1 MCERRLQPLAGF
13 CLCTK
18 KELELGQYTQHF
30 RKTASLARFSEQRG
44 SLPVSCVHT
53 ASADRHIHA
62 PKIATVFLTSCD
74 TALQYLIVATDFHQL
89 HGDTLPKG
97 SLLNK
102 AVCWLQVPR
111 HTFPRYN
118 ARKSWCCFWQELRPI
133 WHRAAEEQLPSSKK
147 LKAGSMMTD
156 KPPNSLYLVETAV
169 LVKNWIK
176 SVCKRITWHHLAS
189 SHSCTLLL
197 CRSDRINPRNAVLK
211 ELRIT
216 VSICSPKWLIISCA
230 ST

>member
-102 AVCWLQVPR
+102 AVC
-111 HTFPRYN
+111 
-118 ARKSWCCFWQELRPI
+118 
-133 WHRAAEEQLPSSKK
+133 
-147 LKAGSMMTD
+147 
-156 KPPNSLYLVETAV
+156 
-169 LVKNWIK
+169 
-176 SVCKRITWHHLAS
+176 
-189 SHSCTLLL
+189 
-197 CRSDRINPRNAVLK
+197 
-211 ELRIT
+211 
-216 VSICSPKWLIISCA
+216 
-230 ST
+230 